1 MCQCSSLLKENRF
14 VVQKCVSNHNFPAL
28 CIFIIVQQVLM
39 SFGTQS
45 LVLCVCFVD
54 RFVFFFFWPLCC
66 LFFFDLR
73 ILVTPLVS
81 SNFSFLH
88 QCIFITVHKILQ
100 SFSILKAKT
109 EENECGTPSQCTY
122 FVCFPSQYRLL
133 HYTVLGYS
141 HCGGAMVKVNN
152 KLTIWV
158 NHNSI

>member
-1 MCQCSSLLKENRF
+1 MFLCSSPLKKKHF
-14 VVQKCVSNHNFPAL
+14 VVQKCVLNNNFPAL
-28 CIFIIVQQVLM
+28 CIFTIVQQVLL

-73 ILVTPLVS
+73 ILITPLVS

-88 QCIFITVHKILQ
+88 QSIFIIVQQILQ

-109 EENECGTPSQCTY
+109 EEKECGTPSQCTY

-133 HYTVLGYS
+133 HYIVRE
-141 HCGGAMVKVNN
+141 
-152 KLTIWV
+152 
-158 NHNSI
+158 